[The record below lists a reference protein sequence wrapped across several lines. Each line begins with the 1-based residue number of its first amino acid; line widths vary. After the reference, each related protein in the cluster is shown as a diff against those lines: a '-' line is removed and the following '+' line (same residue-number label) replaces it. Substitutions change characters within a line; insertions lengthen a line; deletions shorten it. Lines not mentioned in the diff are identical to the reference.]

1 MTQGKNKEFIKKEV
15 NAETATNSKILL
27 IKVFEVERYWT
38 YAMHIKQKIS
48 QTIMDTKRTQKT
60 MKEKFNQAAKSAEE
74 LFNLCK
80 LKMPTDN
87 TVFEAEAYYLFL
99 KGQALI
105 EDGKS
110 ENNFKEALRCMYKAN
125 ELYMILKKDKDPLAQ
140 ILYKEKM
147 DQIEPF
153 IRLSLFKMDANQE
166 KGKKYFEEMKKKVKK
181 EIDNQIE
188 TVKQEKTEK
197 VKENYIEV
205 QYGGKSVPLNT
216 EALQMLYKDITKQQ
230 KEIEEEK
237 GRQERIKLYSKLLTT
252 LGKWSDEIQ
261 REKTEEFKKSESS
274 AQFYNT
280 LIDYTTGLKTDIVI
294 KKLLLL
300 ILDAKE
306 KFESECNIAKLLRK
320 KKSSKEAAMVSKII
334 ILFINISKKV
344 KQIKN
349 AGKDFIDHKKMAGY
363 EMQERVF
370 RLLLLYY
377 KAVYYAL
384 NNKLAESQFIA
395 QSVVEEAKK
404 AEEYYKVNSSSITN
418 KDSFFNEAM
427 SIAPKAKKLECLVQC
442 IYNMRMKGK
451 KEQKEET
458 PEERKARRAMKY
470 KDAIKLIDEDKA
482 SRTRL
487 NSWIYNLE
495 QAPNDLITPKG
506 DIRKI
511 KPEGVVFPDDPK
523 KICIVN
529 ELPDYKELHVKP
541 YLHDIAINFIKFPDF
556 GTLINESKSEK
567 GGLFS
572 KVKWLFGKS

>member
-27 IKVFEVERYWT
+27 IKVFEVERYWA

-48 QTIMDTKRTQKT
+48 QTIMDTKRAQKD

-105 EDGKS
+105 EDGKT
-110 ENNFKEALRCMYKAN
+110 EDNFKEALRSMHKAN
-125 ELYMILKKDKDPLAQ
+125 ELYMILMKNKNPLTQ

-153 IRLSLFKMDANQE
+153 IRVSLFKMDSKQE
-166 KGKKYFEEMKKKVKK
+166 KGKKYFEEMKKEVKK
-181 EIDNQIE
+181 EIDKQIE
-188 TVKQEKTEK
+188 TVKQEKIEK
-197 VKENYIEV
+197 IKENYIEV
-205 QYGGKSVPLNT
+205 HYGGKTVPLNT
-216 EALQMLYKDITKQQ
+216 EALQMLYKEITRQQ
-230 KEIEEEK
+230 QEVEEEK

-252 LGKWSDEIQ
+252 LGNWSEEIK
-261 REKTEEFKKSESS
+261 REKEEESKKSQSS
-274 AQFYNT
+274 AQLYNT
-280 LIDYTTGLKTDIVI
+280 LIDYTAGLKSDIVI
-294 KKLLLL
+294 KKLQLL
-300 ILDAKE
+300 ILDAKD
-306 KFESECNIAKLLRK
+306 KFESEYDIAKLLRR
-320 KKSSKEAAMVSKII
+320 KKSPKEAAMVGKIV

-349 AGKDFIDHKKMAGY
+349 AEKDFIDHKRMAGY
-363 EMQERVF
+363 EIQERVF

-384 NNKLAESQFIA
+384 NNKLGESQFIT
-395 QSVVEEAKK
+395 QSIVEEAKK
-404 AEEYYKVNSSSITN
+404 AEEYYKVNASSITN
-418 KDSFFNEAM
+418 KDPFFDEAM
-427 SIAPKAKKLECLVQC
+427 SITPKAKKLECLVQC
-442 IYNMRMKGK
+442 IYNMRLKGK
-451 KEQKEET
+451 KEQKQES

-470 KDAIKLIDEDKA
+470 KDAIKFIDEDKA
-482 SRTRL
+482 TTARL
-487 NSWIYNLE
+487 NSWIYNLDK
-495 QAPNDLITPKG
+495 APNDLITPKG

-511 KPEGVVFPDDPK
+511 KAEEVVLPDDPK
-523 KICIVN
+523 KIRIVN
-529 ELPDYKELHVKP
+529 ELPEYKTLHVKP
-541 YLHDIAINFIKFPDF
+541 YLHDIATNFIKFPDF
-556 GTLINESKSEK
+556 ETINEFKPEK

-572 KVKWLFGKS
+572 KVKWFFGKS